1 MWRNLKDI
9 CIWCLD
15 SFCNTDE
22 QLVCSPALLVTSTD
36 RKLTTVWSSH
46 SMFGSISRFFS
57 WTESTSASLWLLF
70 RGLSSSYTS
79 PLWQSSRCWRSLSP
93 FTTHLE
99 LKSLFLH
106 LTTTIKGSINQENN
120 HKAYTLNKRAL
131 DKMKQKLKG
140 VNRHSQLC
148 LDIITFSQQLIGKS
162 QEEYRKID
170 NTIN

>member
-1 MWRNLKDI
+1 MINR
-9 CIWCLD
+9 
-15 SFCNTDE
+15 
-22 QLVCSPALLVTSTD
+22 
-36 RKLTTVWSSH
+36 
-46 SMFGSISRFFS
+46 
-57 WTESTSASLWLLF
+57 
-70 RGLSSSYTS
+70 
-79 PLWQSSRCWRSLSP
+79 
-93 FTTHLE
+93 
-99 LKSLFLH
+99 
-106 LTTTIKGSINQENN
+106 SINQENN